1 MARYYED
8 ANEAMIDLEDNTGIK
23 FNWETTNADKHR
35 ILLDSEEIAKL
46 VSLLQKGE
54 SINE

>member
-1 MARYYED
+1 MARYYES
-8 ANEAMIDLEDNTGIK
+8 ANEAMIDLEDNTGLK
-23 FNWETTNADKHR
+23 FNWETTSADEHR

-54 SINE
+54 NINE